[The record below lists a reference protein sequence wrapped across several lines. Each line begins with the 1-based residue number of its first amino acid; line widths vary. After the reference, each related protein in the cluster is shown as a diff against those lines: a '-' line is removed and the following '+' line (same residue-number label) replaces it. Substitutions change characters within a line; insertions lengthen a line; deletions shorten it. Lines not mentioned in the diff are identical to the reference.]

1 MAPGWPASLG
11 LMLLCSAF
19 VLSAPARAQSPA
31 TAAGSDAAV
40 QAAPAP
46 AKKAK
51 VKKPAAPKE
60 KTEKAKS
67 DGLSLPN
74 SVAGNTGK
82 RGYSETL
89 PMPRRIDPDDI
100 ADPYGGVGGGRG
112 SRVAPMMT
120 PSGRP
125 GIGGRF

>member
-1 MAPGWPASLG
+1 MIRPASLSLLLLLGALG
-11 LMLLCSAF
+11 LPSSAG
-19 VLSAPARAQSPA
+19 AQSPA
-31 TAAGSDAAV
+31 AAAV
-40 QAAPAP
+40 GDAPAQSAPAP

-51 VKKPAAPKE
+51 AKKPAAPK
-60 KTEKAKS
+60 KEKA

-74 SVAGNTGK
+74 AVAGDAGK

-112 SRVAPMMT
+112 SRVAPMMS

>member
-1 MAPGWPASLG
+1 MIRPASLSVLLLSSFLG
-11 LMLLCSAF
+11 LP
-19 VLSAPARAQSPA
+19 VPASAQSP
-31 TAAGSDAAV
+31 TGTGGSNASAE
-40 QAAPAP
+40 AAPAP

-51 VKKPAAPKE
+51 GKKPAGPK
-60 KTEKAKS
+60 KDKAE
-67 DGLSLPN
+67 GLNLPN
-74 SVAGNTGK
+74 SVAGTSAK
-82 RGYSETL
+82 RGYGETL

-100 ADPYGGVGGGRG
+100 ADPYGGVGGRSG